1 MSMDWKNFKYK
12 LVVLWTKYK
21 RDEYKHG
28 LEKLQIQKRE
38 IKEHEVDFT
47 QLCKLHTNFT
57 QKY

>member
-28 LEKLQIQKRE
+28 LEKLHIQKRE
-38 IKEHEVDFT
+38 IKEHEV
-47 QLCKLHTNFT
+47 NFT
-57 QKY
+57 